1 MKNDKQSLG
10 LDEGSSVSVSI
21 SGQKDIRRLLQ
32 AGGIFVSAV
41 QLTRTPMLVTDATI
55 PGNPIV
61 FANDKYLSFFGY
73 SLEEIVG
80 QDEFFLS
87 TNKNSE
93 ETVRLFRATLAKNH
107 EQNFHIALRH
117 KDGTESTS
125 SMLVMPIL
133 DKEGELIHHLM
144 SFLDQ
149 SELIASNN
157 VVETLLVENARLVK
171 VLAERELHIA
181 ESNHRIKNNLMQA
194 SMILKLEERRL
205 RHPDLVEA
213 ISATRARLDAIA
225 GIHAMLTNTGRADE
239 VDLAG
244 YLEALAPQIIPATS
258 HVDMFTEMEAGI
270 VVSTAVAQSVA
281 LITIELVANAVKHA
295 FPRHRAGSIRVE
307 LARTSDVI
315 KLTVSDD
322 GIGMAD
328 GVVESI
334 GYQVV
339 RALVAQHEG
348 SLTLSSDAHGT
359 AIDVMVAHEERNR
372 KNASL
377 V

>member
-1 MKNDKQSLG
+1 MKSDKQSPG
-10 LDEGSSVSVSI
+10 LDEGPGVSVSI

-93 ETVRLFRATLAKNH
+93 ETVRLFRAALAKKH
-107 EQNFHIALRH
+107 EQTFDIALRH

-133 DKEGELIHHLM
+133 DKEGEVIHHLM

-149 SELIASNN
+149 SELIASEK
-157 VVETLLVENARLVK
+157 VIETLLVENARLVK
-171 VLAERELHIA
+171 VLAERDLHIA

-194 SMILKLEERRL
+194 SMILKLEESRL
-205 RHPDLVEA
+205 RHPDLVGA
-213 ISATRARLDAIA
+213 ISATRVRLDAMA
-225 GIHAMLTNTGRADE
+225 GIHAMLTNTGGADE
-239 VDLAG
+239 VDLAV

-258 HVDMFTEMEAGI
+258 RVDVFTDMEAGI
-270 VVSTAVAQSVA
+270 VVSAAVAQSLA
-281 LITIELVANAVKHA
+281 LLTIELVANSVKHA
-295 FPRHRAGSIRVE
+295 FPRRRAGSVRVK
-307 LARTSDVI
+307 LARTSDI
-315 KLTVSDD
+315 INLTVSDD
-322 GIGMAD
+322 GVGMAD
-328 GVVESI
+328 GVVESV

-348 SLTLSSDAHGT
+348 TLTLSNDAHGT
-359 AIDVMVAHEERNR
+359 AVEVMVAHER
-372 KNASL
+372 
-377 V
+377 